1 MFMNE
6 EDILS
11 SGSHFHKSAQKA
23 SVVRKAVDEIL
34 TAQFMRKE
42 LRTRIAL
49 SSKSEESLDS
59 RAIFIGFSFGD
70 REFQLSSIENASIQW
85 PKWGRGGLRWGSA
98 SDSQRCWK
106 SAASD
111 NWIFER

>member
-1 MFMNE
+1 M
-6 EDILS
+6 
-11 SGSHFHKSAQKA
+11 
-23 SVVRKAVDEIL
+23 VRKAVDEIL